1 MHGSK
6 VEGPIVVELGVVQL
20 LGGILFEL
28 GILRWVILEADK
40 RKAIPQ
46 RALDLAESLGG
57 LSEGI
62 ELFAGNDEP
71 VVSGRLDAL
80 VKERSKRRLAA

>member
-1 MHGSK
+1 M
-6 VEGPIVVELGVVQL
+6 VELGVVQL

-62 ELFAGNDEP
+62 ELLFAGNDEP